1 MVETATP
8 LRRAVSPTD
17 RADFSADMSKPRAWL
32 RYGGGDGGAQ
42 PVGCAVNPAL
52 KQREAR

>member
-32 RYGGGDGGAQ
+32 RYDEGDGGAQ